1 MNNRL
6 LNLSLA
12 AAATIIG
19 FTPVLILPAYAQ
31 TSPMPVEIT
40 RRIDCSRGF
49 AVETSSYVV
58 SICSNA
64 NGSFYVG
71 EARDGSGYITS
82 TVTSTTNQVYTSRNA
97 GFTYT
102 LNMNDK
108 LLIIT
113 TPNGE
118 SYFENIIRVINS

>member
-1 MNNRL
+1 MNNRFFY
-6 LNLSLA
+6 LSLA
-12 AAATIIG
+12 AAATITG
-19 FTPVLILPAYAQ
+19 FTPALILPTYAQ
-31 TSPMPVEIT
+31 TRPVPVEIT
-40 RRIDCSRGF
+40 RRVDCSRGF
-49 AVETSSYVV
+49 AVETKNYVV
-58 SICSNA
+58 SICPNA

-71 EARDGSGYITS
+71 EAKDGSESLTLN
-82 TVTSTTNQVYTSRNA
+82 VTSTNNQVYTSRNG

-118 SYFENIIRVINS
+118 SYSESIIRVINP

>member
-6 LNLSLA
+6 LYLSLA
-12 AAATIIG
+12 AAAAITG
-19 FTPVLILPAYAQ
+19 FTPALLLPTYAQ
-31 TSPMPVEIT
+31 TAPVPVGIT
-40 RRIDCSRGF
+40 SRIDCRGGF
-49 AVETSSYVV
+49 AVETKTYIV

-71 EARDGSGYITS
+71 EAKDRSEALILN
-82 TVTSTTNQVYTSRNA
+82 VTNANRVYTSRNA

-102 LNMNDK
+102 LNMNEN

-118 SYFENIIRVINS
+118 SISESVIRVINS

>member
-1 MNNRL
+1 MNNRFFY
-6 LNLSLA
+6 LSLA
-12 AAATIIG
+12 TAAAITG
-19 FTPVLILPAYAQ
+19 FTPALILPTYAQ
-31 TSPMPVEIT
+31 TSPVLVEIT
-40 RRIDCSRGF
+40 RKIECGRGF
-49 AVETSSYVV
+49 AVETRSYVV
-58 SICSNA
+58 SICPSA

-71 EARDGSGYITS
+71 EAKDGSESLTLN
-82 TVTSTTNQVYTSRNA
+82 VTSTSNQVYTARNG

-118 SYFENIIRVINS
+118 SYSEGIIRVINS